1 MSEFCIGWLVYG
13 FGFWGG
19 SWLAIPTAHRYQ
31 IGFLGMLIGCIL
43 TTLLWPMAIYE
54 RKKYP
59 TGFWVTGG
67 GYE

>member
-1 MSEFCIGWLVYG
+1 MIVFCIVWLAFG

-19 SWLAIPTAHRYQ
+19 AWLSISTARRFSV
-31 IGFLGMLIGCIL
+31 GFFDMVTGCIL
-43 TTLLWPMAIYE
+43 TTILWPLAIYE

-59 TGFWVTGG
+59 HGFWVTGG